1 METLLFV
8 LLGASVFGLLAVAGR
23 IIRRSGADSVMSESF
38 LLVSGAA
45 RSRQPRRPV
54 EE

>member
-1 METLLFV
+1 METLFFI
-8 LLGASVFGLLAVAGR
+8 LLGIGVFGLLAVAGR

-38 LLVSGAA
+38 LLASGVA
-45 RSRQPRRPV
+45 RSRHPRRPT